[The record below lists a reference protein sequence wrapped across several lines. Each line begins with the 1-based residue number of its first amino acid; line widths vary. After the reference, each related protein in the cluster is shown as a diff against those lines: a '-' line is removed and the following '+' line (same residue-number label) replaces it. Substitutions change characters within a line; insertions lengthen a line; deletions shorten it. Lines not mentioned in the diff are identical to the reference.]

1 MNEFVVRAY
10 AKSELA
16 MVYFPSAI
24 TPHAA
29 VNMLMTWIKR
39 DDDGETEE
47 PVIREK
53 LEMVQTTGGE
63 GNRRASR
70 RAIVDNKG
78 WWAGMMGRGGGQEL
92 L

>member
-1 MNEFVVRAY
+1 MKEFVVRAY

-39 DDDGETEE
+39 D
-47 PVIREK
+47 EK
-53 LEMVQTTGGE
+53 LMEKLK
-63 GNRRASR
+63 NLRY
-70 RAIVDNKG
+70 
-78 WWAGMMGRGGGQEL
+78 
-92 L
+92 

>member
-1 MNEFVVRAY
+1 MKEFVVRAY

-39 DDDGETEE
+39 D
-47 PVIREK
+47 EK
-53 LEMVQTTGGE
+53 LMEKLRNLRYERNSKWFKPREV
-63 GNRRASR
+63 
-70 RAIVDNKG
+70 RAIVEHLG
-78 WWAGMMGRGGGQEL
+78 EP
-92 L
+92 

>member
-1 MNEFVVRAY
+1 MKEFVVRAY

-39 DDDGETEE
+39 D
-47 PVIREK
+47 EK
-53 LEMVQTTGGE
+53 LKNLGYERNSKWFKPREV
-63 GNRRASR
+63 
-70 RAIVDNKG
+70 RAIVEHLG
-78 WWAGMMGRGGGQEL
+78 EP
-92 L
+92 

>member
-1 MNEFVVRAY
+1 MNEFVVCSY

-39 DDDGETEE
+39 D
-47 PVIREK
+47 EK
-53 LEMVQTTGGE
+53 LMEKLRNLRYERNSKWFKPREV
-63 GNRRASR
+63 S
-70 RAIVDNKG
+70 AIV
-78 WWAGMMGRGGGQEL
+78 EHL
-92 L
+92 SEP